1 MELLITAQG
10 IVRCV
15 YGEELDFAA
24 LGAVEIRRASL
35 VEPDATGR
43 WWADLSPASGPRLG
57 PFTRRSQ
64 ALDAEAGWLG
74 RRLSSAGVMDNR
86 PHL

>member
-24 LGAVEIRRASL
+24 LGAVDIRRASL
-35 VEPDATGR
+35 VEPDQSGR
-43 WWADLSPASGPRLG
+43 WWADLSPVTGPRLG
-57 PFTRRSQ
+57 PFLRRSQ
-64 ALDAEAGWLG
+64 ALDAETRWLE
-74 RRLSSAGVMDNR
+74 RRLASSSPMDNR
-86 PHL
+86 P